1 MEPVIDLKCSL
12 PAEFTSLS
20 PTALIWQDVLAQAMT
35 GELLAAMNYT
45 SLSEIC
51 DDPEEVADALEHAA
65 GEKGHAAAFA
75 AEGRRIGVDVSNNV
89 NAKHWKRL
97 REAFLRCIAERDFI
111 GCLIVQ
117 EIMLESFAVASY
129 ARVGKV
135 APGSLGKTFAA
146 IAAEEEDH
154 IEPRDGNSPEQ
165 SEPLDAQRFDDKLYR
180 LHLEVMTTL
189 AEMLARDCRTG
200 HCEVCHGS
208 CVKPA
213 LPDVSLSAA
222 ELRGASLHQYLKTL
236 DKLGLP
242 GEVTLDMGEL
252 NCQSSRSR
260 FRPDRSSGKLASGCG
275 RTRSPARTRA
285 YAAAGRRDPGHP
297 ALDSAPGRLSRR
309 NRIRHAARRRAV
321 FTSTPSFLPTVSTD
335 AYHARQ
341 PARVRG
347 AAACAIKAGAK
358 IVSLGGFSSILIEGN
373 FNQLPERHGTV
384 FTTGNTLTVGFI
396 VQGIR
401 KMCALEGRNLRRST
415 LLIVGRNR
423 RCRVPAA
430 PVVWRLA

>member
-1 MEPVIDLKCSL
+1 MEPVIDIKCS
-12 PAEFTSLS
+12 PAEFNALS
-20 PTALIWQDVLAQAMT
+20 PSALIWQDVLAQAMT
-35 GELLAAMNYT
+35 GELIAAMNYT

-51 DDPEEVADALEHAA
+51 DDPVEIADALEHAE

-75 AEGRRIGVDVSNNV
+75 AEGRRIAVDVPNNV

-97 REAFLRCIAERDFI
+97 REAFLRCITERDFI

-146 IAAEEEDH
+146 IAAEEAEH
-154 IEPRDGNSPEQ
+154 IEHAMEILRAERAIDTP
-165 SEPLDAQRFDDKLYR
+165 RFDDKLYR

-189 AEMLARDCRTG
+189 AEMLAKDCRTG

-242 GEVTLDMGEL
+242 GEVTL
-252 NCQSSRSR
+252 
-260 FRPDRSSGKLASGCG
+260 AWV
-275 RTRSPARTRA
+275 T
-285 YAAAGRRDPGHP
+285 
-297 ALDSAPGRLSRR
+297 
-309 NRIRHAARRRAV
+309 
-321 FTSTPSFLPTVSTD
+321 
-335 AYHARQ
+335 
-341 PARVRG
+341 
-347 AAACAIKAGAK
+347 
-358 IVSLGGFSSILIEGN
+358 
-373 FNQLPERHGTV
+373 QLPV
-384 FTTGNTLTVGFI
+384 
-396 VQGIR
+396 
-401 KMCALEGRNLRRST
+401 
-415 LLIVGRNR
+415 
-423 RCRVPAA
+423 
-430 PVVWRLA
+430 